1 MAAEELAVGLAARK
15 LLLLCDVYCYTIEF
29 MWSPRCGVLG
39 ATPCVCALVRVMCVC
54 VCVTSPRVEGYSLLL
69 GLTARMSIVAQPLE
83 SRF

>member
-15 LLLLCDVYCYTIEF
+15 LCALRRLLSLCC
-29 MWSPRCGVLG
+29 SLG
-39 ATPCVCALVRVMCVC
+39 AWCLGPRPVFVLLSVFCVC

-69 GLTARMSIVAQPLE
+69 GLTARKSIVAQPLE

>member
-15 LLLLCDVYCYTIEF
+15 LLLLCDVYCYTIELCCSLDA
-29 MWSPRCGVLG
+29 WCLGPRPVFVHLSVL
-39 ATPCVCALVRVMCVC
+39 CVC

-69 GLTARMSIVAQPLE
+69 GLTARKSIVAQPLE